1 MADDTGSAD
10 TGPDDTTWWADDD
23 RLLAELSAGVDEARD
38 VPDSFRR
45 IGEGAF
51 AWRTIDAELAALTF
65 DSAVAEPSGLRAADP
80 GPRSLTFSAGDT
92 TIDLELHADAVRG
105 QLSPAA
111 AGTLVV
117 RADDENLRTVDV
129 DELGWFVIT
138 PPPAGR
144 FRLQLRAADGTSVLD
159 RVDR

>member
-1 MADDTGSAD
+1 MSDDTGSDGTA
-10 TGPDDTTWWADDD
+10 WWRDDD
-23 RLLAELSAGVDEARD
+23 QLMAELAAGVDEARG

-45 IGEGAF
+45 LGEGAF

-65 DSAVAEPSGLRAADP
+65 DSAVAEPAGLRAADP
-80 GPRSLTFSAGDT
+80 GPRSLTFAVGET

-117 RADDENLRTVDV
+117 RTDEGNLRTVDV
-129 DELGWFVIT
+129 DDLGWFVIT

-144 FRLQLRAADGTSVLD
+144 FRLHIRAAGGASVLTEWIAD
-159 RVDR
+159 S